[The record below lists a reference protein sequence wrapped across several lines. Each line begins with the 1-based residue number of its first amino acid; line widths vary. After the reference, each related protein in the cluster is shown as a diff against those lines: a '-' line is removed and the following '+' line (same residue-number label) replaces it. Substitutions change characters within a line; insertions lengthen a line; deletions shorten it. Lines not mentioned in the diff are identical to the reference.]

1 MSNGHL
7 GARRGLAALYLR
19 LAVSRLAWA
28 GFVLL
33 TLAAGCFALLDLAPG
48 DFLAGMALDPSLSEE
63 TTRAFRQRYSLD
75 EGWWM
80 RFARWL
86 QGLARG
92 ELGPSYAYGVDAA
105 QLLFPRL
112 RATLLLN
119 LGALLAGVAVAAPA
133 ALFTALRPAHW
144 LSRTANALFQSAL
157 ALPEIVVALALL
169 ALAVRSKM
177 QLPGGAGGALTDA
190 PATWHEGLAIPC
202 LALAIGA
209 APIFFRHIRTALSEA
224 LEEPFV
230 LHARHADLPQRTVL
244 WRYVF
249 PAAANPL
256 VSLLG
261 LWLGG
266 LLSASLVVETITG
279 WPGMGSLVL
288 EAVLARDRFVL
299 AGAVLLSGASLLA
312 GNLVA
317 DLLLLRLDPR
327 IRP

>member
-1 MSNGHL
+1 MNNRHL
-7 GARRGLAALYLR
+7 GARRGLAARYLR
-19 LAVSRLAWA
+19 LVVSRLAWA

-119 LGALLAGVAVAAPA
+119 LCALLAGVAVAAPA
-133 ALFTALRPAHW
+133 ALFAALRPAHW
-144 LSRTANALFQSAL
+144 LSRAGNALFQSAL
-157 ALPEIVVALALL
+157 ALPEIVVALALM
-169 ALAVRSKM
+169 ALAIRSKM
-177 QLPGGAGGALTDA
+177 QLPGGALAEA
-190 PATWHEGLAIPC
+190 PALWYEGLAIPC

-230 LHARHADLPQRTVL
+230 LHARHAGLPRRTVL
-244 WRYVF
+244 WRYVL

>member
-1 MSNGHL
+1 MSHRHL
-7 GARRGLAALYLR
+7 RARRRLAAALLR
-19 LAVSRLAWA
+19 LVAARLVWA

-33 TLAAGCFALLDLAPG
+33 TLAAGCFALLDWAPG

-63 TTRAFRQRYSLD
+63 TTRALRQRYGLD

-86 QGLARG
+86 QGLGRG
-92 ELGPSYAYGVDAA
+92 ELGPSFAYGVDAA
-105 QLLFPRL
+105 QLLLPRL

-119 LGALLAGVAVAAPA
+119 LCALLVGIAVAAPA
-133 ALFTALRPAHW
+133 AWFAALRPAHW
-144 LSRTANALFQSAL
+144 LSRAAAVLFQSAL

-169 ALAVRSKM
+169 ALAVRSNTD
-177 QLPGGAGGALTDA
+177 LPGGAGNAFTDTPAL
-190 PATWHEGLAIPC
+190 WYEGLAIPC

-230 LHARHADLPQRTVL
+230 LHARHAGLAQRMLL

-288 EAVLARDRFVL
+288 ESVLARDRFVL
-299 AGAVLLSGASLLA
+299 SGAVLLSGASLLA